1 MICWKC
7 GHLNEETR
15 QFCEKCGADIW
26 HADPV
31 PNRQQQD
38 RDQQDRNQQN
48 ENHQSRDQQN
58 VIWQNVN
65 HSENRQ
71 TGADYSISQTQLPS
85 GSNRSAFSEAGKSS
99 LIKIAALIFAA
110 LYLIKAL
117 MFIPSVFSA
126 IGGIFAG
133 RHMVASVIGLAF
145 LILWM
150 MSFVL
155 LVGALALLALR
166 RTEKNGESL
175 YLLVVLAEALH
186 MIVSVLLLIWNMILM
201 SSIYQ
206 REMPAKV
213 FSSELMILLFAF
225 LVLALL
231 FVLFSREGQKPLFG
245 RTKDEL
251 RQMINNLPVI
261 LQAEAENVSANFAGF
276 RESKGSDYGEKIS
289 PQPSYAAAG
298 PLKTNWGLLKLI
310 VFNFLTC
317 GIYIWYFYYAVARD
331 INTICEGDGEETAGL
346 IKHIL
351 LTLVTCGIYEYIWQC
366 QFADRLRRNASRY
379 GVTVQENGTT
389 VILWMFP
396 GSCCCGIGAF
406 VAYHIQTKNL
416 NKLARAY
423 NEKVSGRFGANI

>member
-7 GHLNEETR
+7 GHVNEETR

-38 RDQQDRNQQN
+38 RNQQN
-48 ENHQSRDQQN
+48 GNQQSGDQQN

-65 HSENRQ
+65 HSEYRQ
-71 TGADYSISQTQLPS
+71 TGADYGTNQTQPPS
-85 GSNRSAFSEAGKSS
+85 ENNRSASEVGKSG

-117 MFIPSVFSA
+117 MFIPSVFA
-126 IGGIFAG
+126 TLGGILAG
-133 RHMVASVIGLAF
+133 RHIVVSVIGLAF

-155 LVGALALLALR
+155 LAGALALLALR
-166 RTEKNGESL
+166 RTEENQESL

-186 MIVSVLLLIWNMILM
+186 IIVSMLLLIWNIILM
-201 SSIYQ
+201 SAIYR

-213 FSSELMILLFAF
+213 FLSEFAILLFAF

-231 FVLFSREGQKPLFG
+231 FVLFSKEGQKPLLG
-245 RTKDEL
+245 KNRDEIK
-251 RQMINNLPVI
+251 RMINDLPVI
-261 LQAEAENVSANFAGF
+261 LQAEAENISANFASS
-276 RESKGSDYGEKIS
+276 RENKKNDYGEKIS
-289 PQPSYAAAG
+289 PQPSYAVAG

-379 GVTVQENGTT
+379 GVTIQENGTT

-416 NKLARAY
+416 NKLAKAY